1 MSEPDK
7 MNFELEQALK
17 SLHPAPANVDPIAA
31 AFTAGRRSTRRTL
44 HAWQSA
50 TAAVLLLAAFPF
62 LLPAHP
68 PAPIVPPIPHS
79 PQILVSNPN
88 PSPQSLFRLQ
98 QVVEQ
103 HGIDAL
109 PPTTSAP
116 ITAIRAD
123 SL

>member
-17 SLHPAPANVDPIAA
+17 SLHPAPANIDPITA
-31 AFTAGRRSTRRTL
+31 AFNAGRRSNRRAL

-50 TAAVLLLAAFPF
+50 TAAALLLVAVPF
-62 LLPAHP
+62 VFPAHQLAPLP
-68 PAPIVPPIPHS
+68 PTPARTS
-79 PQILVSNPN
+79 PMLVSS

-116 ITAIRAD
+116 ITTLHAD